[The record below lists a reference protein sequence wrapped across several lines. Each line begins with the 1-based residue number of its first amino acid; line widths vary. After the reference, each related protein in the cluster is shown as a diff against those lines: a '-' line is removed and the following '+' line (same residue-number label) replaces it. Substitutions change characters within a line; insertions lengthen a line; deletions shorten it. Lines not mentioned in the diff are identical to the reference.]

1 MGRLDGVKPKH
12 LPHTLSAVGVM
23 GRRRERERRV
33 LCPLAHVGRRGAV
46 GRARFVA
53 RVGHRAT
60 AGRGTRWP
68 RLRVGASGVGVGD
81 EDEDVLLVGVAGGG
95 AGVALDHTLR
105 SEVVLDLLTE
115 YRYIVVFLRQTGA
128 Q

>member
-46 GRARFVA
+46 RGARFVA
-53 RVGHRAT
+53 RVRHRTT

-68 RLRVGASGVGVGD
+68 RLRVGAGGVGVGD
-81 EDEDVLLVGVAGGG
+81 EDEDVLLVGVAGSR
-95 AGVALDHTLR
+95 AGVALDHTLG

-115 YRYIVVFLRQTGA
+115 YRYIVVFLQH
-128 Q
+128 